1 MKKSNILHLTYD
13 MRIGGTETVIKNL
26 VEGINQD
33 RYNVKILCIE
43 PNIGPFGQQLVVA
56 GYKVATLG
64 WTGGFDKSLFSQIR
78 IYLINN
84 SVDVLHCHQYTPWF
98 YGAVASA
105 FTKTKVIFT
114 EHGRF
119 HPDRSSWKRR
129 IINPCLMLLTD
140 HVTAISE
147 ATKLALNKYE
157 FIRLN
162 KIKVIYNG
170 VKPLQSDAN
179 KALAVKKKLNIHC
192 NSLVFGTVARLDPIK
207 NQELMIRAFSEVLNA
222 RENCILLLVGDG
234 DEKTYLE
241 SLVNELKID
250 KKVIFTGYIS
260 SPVDYIV
267 AIDVFLLS
275 SFSEGTSM
283 TLLEAMSLKKP
294 CVVTDA
300 GGNKEVIE
308 HEVNGL
314 VTKNNELSEFTSAML
329 ELSMND
335 EKRQEMGHNGKVRF
349 DSIFSAENMVNAF
362 CYYYSENK

>member
-1 MKKSNILHLTYD
+1 MKKINILHLTYD

-26 VEGINQD
+26 VEGINHD

-43 PNIGPFGQQLVVA
+43 PQVGPFGQQLIDA
-56 GYKVATLG
+56 GYLVTTLG
-64 WTGGFDKSLFSQIR
+64 WTGGFDKSLFKEIR
-78 IYLINN
+78 SHLIEN

-98 YGAVASA
+98 YGAVAAA

-129 IINPCLMLLTD
+129 IINPCLMLFTD

-147 ATKLALNKYE
+147 ATKLALNKFE
-157 FIRLN
+157 FIRQK
-162 KIKVIYNG
+162 KIRVIYNG
-170 VKPLQSDAN
+170 IKPLQRDVN
-179 KALAVKKKLNIHC
+179 KALEIKEALNINC

-207 NQELMIRAFSEVLNA
+207 NQELMIRAFAKVLNE
-222 RENCILLLVGDG
+222 RKDCILLMVGDG
-234 DEKTYLE
+234 DERTYLE
-241 SLVNELKID
+241 SLVNELEVD
-250 KKVIFTGYIS
+250 NNVIFTGYIS

-267 AIDVFLLS
+267 VIDIFLLS

-283 TLLEAMSLKKP
+283 TLLEAMSLQKP

-308 HEVNGL
+308 HDFNGF
-314 VTKNNELSEFTSAML
+314 VTKNNELSGFAASML
-329 ELSMND
+329 ELSIND
-335 EKRQEMGHNGKVRF
+335 EKRQKMGHNSKARF
-349 DSIFSAENMVNAF
+349 DRIFSAENMVNAF
-362 CYYYSENK
+362 CHYYSENK